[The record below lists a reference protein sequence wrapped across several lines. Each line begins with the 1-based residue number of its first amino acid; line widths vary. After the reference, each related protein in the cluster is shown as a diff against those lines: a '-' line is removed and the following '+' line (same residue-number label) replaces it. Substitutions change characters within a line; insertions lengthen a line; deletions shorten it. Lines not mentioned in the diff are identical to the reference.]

1 MCLAILTE
9 ASKVG
14 AFESMYSV
22 INQACPN
29 ILSDRTTVKTE
40 CLTILNEA
48 PKLGANESGRNTAND
63 HILEDKEQGAQKVK
77 AHRVQKEA
85 NKQPTH
91 HKTVKSEW
99 EELANIND
107 VSPECNTA
115 GDTENRFSKKDSK
128 SDYEHRHNDVTNDKV
143 TDSQTRNQ
151 DYTSPREENSEK
163 IKSARSN
170 DILVANE
177 HSVSPSKTTEIRS
190 TTDSGHSS
198 NRATRSKF
206 TFWFDDNGF
215 Y

>member
-40 CLTILNEA
+40 CLTILTEA

-91 HKTVKSEW
+91 HKTVK
-99 EELANIND
+99 
-107 VSPECNTA
+107 PE
-115 GDTENRFSKKDSK
+115 
-128 SDYEHRHNDVTNDKV
+128 
-143 TDSQTRNQ
+143 
-151 DYTSPREENSEK
+151 
-163 IKSARSN
+163 
-170 DILVANE
+170 
-177 HSVSPSKTTEIRS
+177 
-190 TTDSGHSS
+190 
-198 NRATRSKF
+198 
-206 TFWFDDNGF
+206 
-215 Y
+215 